1 MVGIVKARSPAL
13 TPVIHLYDKG
23 MKDARKEDCPQA
35 SLSSP
40 CLSAW
45 TWVQPSE
52 GVFLLS
58 EGVHRGLRISPHLSG
73 PREQVTYR
81 QICVWVSTGLPQV
94 ETRFP
99 ETGHPAPP
107 SLFPDI

>member
-1 MVGIVKARSPAL
+1 MVGIVKARTPAL

-35 SLSSP
+35 SLFSP
-40 CLSAW
+40 CLSSW
-45 TWVQPSE
+45 TWVQPAS
-52 GVFLLS
+52 FLLG

-73 PREQVTYR
+73 PREQVTLH
-81 QICVWVSTGLPQV
+81 QTCVWVSTGLPQV
-94 ETRFP
+94 ATRFP

-107 SLFPDI
+107 SIFPYI